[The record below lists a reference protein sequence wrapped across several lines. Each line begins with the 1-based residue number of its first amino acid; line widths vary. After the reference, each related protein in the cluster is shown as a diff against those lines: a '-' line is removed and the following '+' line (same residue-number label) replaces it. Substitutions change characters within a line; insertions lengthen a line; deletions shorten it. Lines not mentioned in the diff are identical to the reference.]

1 MEGGD
6 RVVRPWDEEDVSV
19 SQQQAESRHGT
30 SEWCRKSLSV
40 QHSAQRL
47 AACRVL
53 PRALTGAEDAAPAC
67 TPMHWC
73 WLVLQ

>member
-53 PRALTGAEDAAPAC
+53 PRALTGAAALNFVGKWFC
-67 TPMHWC
+67 T
-73 WLVLQ
+73 WLIWLI